1 MCCANG
7 SSVWSNTYFCLF
19 FLINGKKQIPERG
32 GGWQT
37 SQVDAVFGKTE
48 FA

>member
-1 MCCANG
+1 MVPPCG
-7 SSVWSNTYFCLF
+7 LTLIFVFF